1 MRVAVAPLVIVSH
14 ASAHDEPPR
23 GVTVPFGSAVVCHVA
38 SSRVKLLAS
47 VTVIFHAP
55 LSHAVN
61 EVKST
66 IAPVTS
72 PCPVLAILVT
82 DPEGFEAT
90 QEVKAVRAVSEP
102 L

>member
-1 MRVAVAPLVIVSH
+1 
-14 ASAHDEPPR
+14 
-23 GVTVPFGSAVVCHVA
+23 
-38 SSRVKLLAS
+38 LAS

-61 EVKST
+61 AVRST
-66 IAPVTS
+66 TAPVVR
-72 PCPVLAILVT
+72 PWPVLAILVT